1 MFCVSN
7 TTFVWHITNFKLIS
21 FCKRN
26 VFHYLQGHIIVIVY
40 DIRVAKQCQNS
51 VLLLVGFLCSTNR
64 HVSFVWSALHQS
76 ACPFPFSQLSTN
88 QHVPFTSFLSTNRLV
103 PLTLACPPPIS
114 LLLSLRSALHQSAC
128 SFQFPELLFEEEP
141 EQCAELCL
149 QLLRHCG
156 SPISATRAQASG
168 SLYLLMR
175 QNFEIGNVSYPP
187 PLHPPPQRSAPRG
200 ASPRVKAID
209 NSIVIEKCTTNLNL
223 TINL

>member
-1 MFCVSN
+1 MS
-7 TTFVWHITNFKLIS
+7 
-21 FCKRN
+21 
-26 VFHYLQGHIIVIVY
+26 
-40 DIRVAKQCQNS
+40 KQCATFG
-51 VLLLVGFLCSTNR
+51 GFSL
-64 HVSFVWSALHQS
+64 LHQS
-76 ACPFPFSQLSTN
+76 ACLFRLVCSPPISMSLSIRPALQQPACPFHFVSLATNRFVPFTLACSHQ
-88 QHVPFTSFLSTNRLV
+88 QHVPFTSFLS
-103 PLTLACPPPIS
+103 PPIGS
-114 LLLSLRSALHQSAC
+114 LLSLRSALHQSAC

-187 PLHPPPQRSAPRG
+187 HPPPQCSAPRG

-223 TINL
+223 TISL